1 MKPTYSVVIPVYN
14 AEKYLEQCVDSVLKQ
29 AASCEIILV
38 NDGSVDAS
46 PEICDRYAQ
55 QYPCVKVI
63 HQVNQGV
70 SAARNAGLS
79 AAEGAYLLFLDGDD
93 YWDDS
98 LLQKL
103 DAQLARNPDLI
114 EFGYQYFDGH
124 NDYEP
129 TLPAVETAGMTGIG
143 YFEAHKAQGCLPI
156 GSSCTAAFRRQ
167 LLQDHEIRFCVG
179 VTYGEDLDFHMQC
192 LKHAGAVVS
201 IPEALYYYRRNEAG
215 ATRTPTVKK
224 MRDMLTACVK
234 MYRLFP
240 CAMFANYYCMKILN
254 LERLPRSDAKQTYDI
269 LRQNRDILR
278 HVSGG
283 KMRLICMLY
292 RFFGWYGA
300 SRLVQTGLRVRYKE
314 KG

>member
-1 MKPTYSVVIPVYN
+1 MPIYTVVIPVYN
-14 AEKYLEQCVDSVLKQ
+14 AEKYLEQCVDSVLEQ

-63 HQVNQGV
+63 HQANQGV
-70 SAARNAGLS
+70 SAARNAGIA
-79 AAEGAYLLFLDGDD
+79 AAEGAYILFLDGDD

-103 DAQLARNPDLI
+103 EAHLARNPDLI

-124 NDYEP
+124 TDHKP
-129 TLPAVETAGMTGIG
+129 TLPAVEAVGMTGMA

-167 LLQDHEIRFCVG
+167 LLQDHGIRFCVG
-179 VTYGEDLDFHMQC
+179 VTYGEDLDFHMHC
-192 LKHAGAVVS
+192 LKYAEAVAS
-201 IPEALYYYRRNEAG
+201 IHEALYYYRRNEAS

-269 LRQNRDILR
+269 LRENRDILR

-300 SRLVQTGLRVRYKE
+300 ARLVQAGLRARYTE